1 MQKLE
6 AVRNKDGH
14 AMTDSTG
21 KVLQEF
27 RQVSGF
33 FDTQR
38 VMYKCPKHGE
48 VVCTLLKMNGTNIPP
63 YCPKCEEERE
73 RDAQIKAQAEQLR
86 QERYNIYKERNIEP
100 EYWEKELKDFVPET
114 PEQKKALEAVQAL
127 IAAKS
132 GKVVLLG
139 NNGVGKTFLGCMA
152 VKALGGKIL
161 SMYEITTMIRQC
173 YSSRAEMT
181 ELEFVEKLANL
192 PLLVIDEMG
201 RTKGSE
207 AELMWLSY
215 ILDKRH
221 TRNLPFMIL
230 SNTHLSRDC
239 PKKGCDNCF
248 ERFVNN
254 DVLSRLRQNSKIITI
269 KAPDYRNREDRK

>member
-1 MQKLE
+1 MEQVKEIASLRTILPMFQTIE
-6 AVRNKDGH
+6 CEVDCLRH
-14 AMTDSTG
+14 G
-21 KVLQEF
+21 KVRGF
-27 RQVSGF
+27 RYVREGVKE
-33 FDTQR
+33 D
-38 VMYKCPKHGE
+38 YKNAPICP
-48 VVCTLLKMNGTNIPP
+48 M
-63 YCPKCEEERE
+63 CEKEQTERE
-73 RDAQIKAQAEQLR
+73 EQEAREREELYQRQQFESLMRD
-86 QERYNIYKERNIEP
+86 RNIEP
-100 EYWEKELKDFVPET
+100 EYWDKELSDYT
-114 PEQKKALEAVQAL
+114 PQTEEQKKALEAVNDL
-127 IAAKS
+127 IKTKT
-132 GKVVLLG
+132 GKVILLG
-139 NNGVGKTFLGCMA
+139 SNGVGKTLLGSIA
-152 VKALGGKIL
+152 VKELGGKIL

-230 SNTHLSRDC
+230 SNTHLARDC
-239 PKKGCDNCF
+239 PKKGCDSCF

-269 KAPDYRNREDRK
+269 KAPDYRAKQRG

>member
-1 MQKLE
+1 MVSLSACLMPF
-6 AVRNKDGH
+6 AVHNC
-14 AMTDSTG
+14 
-21 KVLQEF
+21 EF
-27 RQVSGF
+27 
-33 FDTQR
+33 TC
-38 VMYKCPKHGE
+38 KKHGLVKGYYIE
-48 VVCTLLKMNGTNIPP
+48 TEEDGRRYVCE
-63 YCPKCEEERE
+63 KCEAEEKIRE
-73 RDAQIKAQAEQLR
+73 QEEELARQAESLKK
-86 QERYNIYKERNIEP
+86 ERYATYRERNIEP
-100 EYWEKELKDFVPET
+100 EYWEKELKDFIPQT
-114 PEQKKALEAVQAL
+114 PEQEKALEAVKKM
-127 IAAKS
+127 IADKT
-132 GKVVLLG
+132 GKVILLG
-139 NNGVGKTFLGCMA
+139 SNGVGKTFLGCMA

-207 AELMWLSY
+207 AELNWLSY

-230 SNTHLSRDC
+230 TNTHLSRDC
-239 PKKGCDNCF
+239 PKKGCENCF

-254 DVLSRLRQNSKIITI
+254 DVLSRLRQNSKVITI
-269 KAPDYRNREDRK
+269 KAPDYRAKRG

>member
-6 AVRNKDGH
+6 VERDKNGH
-14 AMTDSTG
+14 PVMTNG
-21 KVLQEF
+21 KVQTEF
-27 RQVSGF
+27 KQTTGF
-33 FDTQR
+33 FETQR
-38 VMYKCPKHGE
+38 VVYQCPKHGE
-48 VVCTLLKMNGTNIPP
+48 VVCNIMKVNGMAVPA

-73 RDAQIKAQAEQLR
+73 KDEQIKAQAEQLR
-86 QERYNIYKERNIEP
+86 RERYNSYKERNIEP

-230 SNTHLSRDC
+230 SNTHLARDC
-239 PKKGCDNCF
+239 PKKGCDSCF

-269 KAPDYRNREDRK
+269 KAPDYRAKQRG

>member
-1 MQKLE
+1 MGEVKTLGNFL
-6 AVRNKDGH
+6 A
-14 AMTDSTG
+14 
-21 KVLQEF
+21 
-27 RQVSGF
+27 
-33 FDTQR
+33 
-38 VMYKCPKHGE
+38 MYKPIECDFECGLHGYVHGYYIERGGEKEYCCPE
-48 VVCTLLKMNGTNIPP
+48 
-63 YCPKCEEERE
+63 CEKEERE
-73 RDAQIKAQAEQLR
+73 KEKEEEIKREAEYLR
-86 QERYNIYKERNIEP
+86 QSRYNAYKERNIEP
-100 EYWEKELKDFVPET
+100 EYWDKELKDFIPET
-114 PEQKKALEAVQAL
+114 PEQKKALEAVETL
-127 IAAKS
+127 IAEKS
-132 GKVVLLG
+132 GKVILLG
-139 NNGVGKTFLGCMA
+139 SNGVGKTFLGCMA

-207 AELMWLSY
+207 AELNWLSY

-230 SNTHLSRDC
+230 TNTHLSRDC
-239 PKKGCDNCF
+239 PKKGCENCF

-254 DVLSRLRQNSKIITI
+254 DVLSRLRQNSKVITI
-269 KAPDYRNREDRK
+269 KAPDYRAKRG